1 MFQKIEPM
9 TRPDR
14 PVRPSP
20 DLRDARVLGLFESCK
35 AASKTPR
42 NSKSFRKPAE
52 KKPRKNFDSTRFY
65 EIDRLGPIF
74 LTWNMAVVKNYRGK
88 IKEEKYQIKNEQVRW
103 FIS

>member
-1 MFQKIEPM
+1 M

-14 PVRPSP
+14 LVSPSTE
-20 DLRDARVLGLFESCK
+20 LWVCTWVSSLFKSCK
-35 AASKTPR
+35 AATKTPR
-42 NSKSFRKPAE
+42 YPKTSRKPAE

-88 IKEEKYQIKNEQVRW
+88 IKEEKYQIKNEKVRW